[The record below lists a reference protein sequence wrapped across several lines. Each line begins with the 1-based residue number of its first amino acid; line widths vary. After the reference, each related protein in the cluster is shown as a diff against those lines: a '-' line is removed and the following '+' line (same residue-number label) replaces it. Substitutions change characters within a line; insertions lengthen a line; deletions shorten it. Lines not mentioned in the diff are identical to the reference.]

1 MPALYEKIGGEKAV
15 DAAVDIFYTKVINDP
30 ALSPFF
36 DGIAMDRQKK
46 MQKAFLTVAFGGPNN
61 YSGRGMRAAHA
72 RPVAIGLNEK
82 HFNKVAEHLQKTL
95 LELNVPYDLIQEA
108 MNIAAS
114 TKNEVLNQ
122 NITCSGLKRYD

>member
-95 LELNVPYDLIQEA
+95 LELNVPCDLIQEA

-114 TKNEVLNQ
+114 TKNDVLNQ
-122 NITCSGLKRYD
+122 

>member
-1 MPALYEKIGGEKAV
+1 MTSLYEKIGGEKAV
-15 DAAVDIFYTKVINDP
+15 EAAVDIFYSKVINDH
-30 ALSPFF
+30 ALSHFF
-36 DGIAMDRQKK
+36 DGISIERQKR
-46 MQKAFLTVAFGGPNN
+46 MQKSFLTVAFGGPNN

-72 RPVAIGLNEK
+72 RPVALGLNES

-114 TKNEVLNQ
+114 TKADVLN
-122 NITCSGLKRYD
+122 L

>member
-46 MQKAFLTVAFGGPNN
+46 MQKSFLTVAFGGPNN

-95 LELNVPYDLIQEA
+95 LELNVPYELIQEA

-114 TKNEVLNQ
+114 TKSDVLNQ
-122 NITCSGLKRYD
+122 